1 MLDDEDGLAG
11 IGELVELRVE
21 QRDIGGVEARG
32 GLVQDVDSVA
42 ATGVAGALELGG
54 ELDALGLAA
63 GELRGALAEAQV
75 AEADGLEGGECAGD
89 GRFLGE
95 DRGGVVDGER
105 EDVGDGVA
113 VPGYLEGFRVI
124 AGAVAVGAR

>member
-63 GELRGALAEAQV
+63 GELRGALAETQV
-75 AEADGLEGGECAGD
+75 AEADGLEGGVR
-89 GRFLGE
+89 GRWAAP
-95 DRGGVVDGER
+95 RR
-105 EDVGDGVA
+105 R
-113 VPGYLEGFRVI
+113 PR
-124 AGAVAVGAR
+124 RRRRR